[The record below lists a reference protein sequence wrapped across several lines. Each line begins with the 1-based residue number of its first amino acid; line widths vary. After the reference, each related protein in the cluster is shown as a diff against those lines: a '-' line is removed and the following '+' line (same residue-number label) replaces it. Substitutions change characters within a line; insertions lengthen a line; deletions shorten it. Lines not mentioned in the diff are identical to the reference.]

1 MSPFQPTRRLT
12 ALTIGAF
19 ATLLVAPIATGV
31 IGSYVVSQS
40 VAAATA
46 NETIESH
53 EITIDE
59 DGTVDHDENLTVTG
73 VKSGRYDAK
82 FVDAKGRHCTVPNV
96 EVKEGETFSL
106 DENELPAACRK

>member
-1 MSPFQPTRRLT
+1 MKAHRAIVLTIALTVPMTGFAAAKTKFWNLT
-12 ALTIGAF
+12 A
-19 ATLLVAPIATGV
+19 
-31 IGSYVVSQS
+31 
-40 VAAATA
+40 
-46 NETIESH
+46 ETI
-53 EITIDE
+53 TDLRLAPAGTGKFGPNLTAADK